1 MRGLRRGAKGCFGC
15 EVGHVTTGLEKGGR
29 EPDGAYVVLDV
40 GFGVKM
46 VNFGKDATRN

>member
-1 MRGLRRGAKGCFGC
+1 MRWLGRGAEGSAGA
-15 EVGHVTTGLEKGGR
+15 EVGHVATGLEEGGGK
-29 EPDGAYVVLDV
+29 PDGAYVVFDV